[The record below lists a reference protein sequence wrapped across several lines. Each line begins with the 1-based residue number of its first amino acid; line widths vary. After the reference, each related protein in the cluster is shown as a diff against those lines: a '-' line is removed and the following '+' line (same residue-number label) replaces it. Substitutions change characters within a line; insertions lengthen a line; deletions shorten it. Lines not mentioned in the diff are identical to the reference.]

1 MSFLERFKRKAQEDS
16 APPKETK
23 PAVKIA
29 ETRPATPVATF
40 LPAEPLPRTVE
51 TKHDIELEL
60 GDFLPRILP
69 QLLHAGPHQAG
80 TKLAFDIGELADR
93 IARGQTSIRLSEIY
107 RRAPEVFREEVLA
120 SDETEIRFPWQKVMR
135 MLAGARA
142 VPSSSALP
150 GGLTPEAAAALAEK
164 LRNRRAARNIVPG
177 LGEITGTPEPAE
189 DVPPQAPEGAAA
201 SMPAV
206 AAQAAEL
213 PPVISAADSDA
224 ALHSPLL
231 DDEKLTR
238 EELLRARD
246 AMRAQLRRAK
256 GEHERQ
262 VKIFAQERQR
272 AVEERQRFVSEMM
285 RLKKEADD
293 AAGQISFQKEVA
305 AKASDSLA
313 KVREANVA
321 LGKQV
326 TELSGGKASGRSTK
340 EQQNELTELQQQVAS
355 LESSQRDSALEL
367 GREKEAKLQL
377 ERALATAERTAQE
390 NAEKIEGLLL
400 AQKNDFEAT
409 QQQRDAEAAR
419 TLQDVR
425 QKLTAAHAAR
435 EQLIAEL
442 ESVRTRVVEVPAPA
456 PAAAPAAEAWEGRAL
471 EQFEADIE
479 NYRERIKA
487 LLAERDALTQ
497 EKAAL
502 HAQLATGVGTNAE
515 LSEAHANLTR
525 ELETARTTGNA
536 TIAVLQ
542 TELQKVSAERE
553 AAQQDAG
560 KLLADLKHHTAAW
573 TAERDTL
580 MAELATARQEHEAVT
595 AIHGELHA
603 RHGKLESDRGT
614 LAAQLA
620 EAETARAS
628 ALADAEAARA
638 DLERQVRERTAE
650 LAELRQTY
658 QTVTTEFHAA
668 KENHAREFA
677 EGTARLSKLQTE
689 RAALEAQA
697 TEAERELAKL
707 RAKAQQTDVTVA
719 GAEVAIRHHEEAV
732 SKLRDQQAETL
743 AERASEHA
751 AALAELRSAHES
763 ALQKL
768 GTGYEEKLR
777 RLTAEIAQLN
787 ETVAATQRESTAAA
801 QGVAAASAEADRKFE
816 KFQRERDGL
825 LAERRTLT
833 AELESAKDALKA
845 QAAVFARD
853 LKRAERQRDEA
864 LAAAEQAGEREA
876 DIPRRKVVEAVATV
890 VPPKGR
896 KSPREESRIP
906 AESAASRPAAEGSA
920 RLKIQ
925 RVRPVSIRPPQ
936 VQTH

>member
-1 MSFLERFKRKAQEDS
+1 MSFLERFKRKTPEDS
-16 APPKETK
+16 APAKATK
-23 PAVKIA
+23 PA
-29 ETRPATPVATF
+29 ETRPSTPVASF
-40 LPAEPLPRTVE
+40 LPAEPQPRPVE

-60 GDFLPRILP
+60 GDFLPRIQP

-80 TKLAFDIGELADR
+80 TRLSFEIGELADR
-93 IARGQTSIRLSEIY
+93 IARGQTSIRLAEIY

-142 VPSSSALP
+142 LPSSAVPP
-150 GGLTPEAAAALAEK
+150 GGLSPEAAAALAEK
-164 LRNRRAARNIVPG
+164 LRNRRAARNIIPG
-177 LGEITGTPEPAE
+177 LSELTGA
-189 DVPPQAPEGAAA
+189 PQPLGAAPQRAPEEAAA
-201 SMPAV
+201 RAPV
-206 AAQAAEL
+206 AAAETGER
-213 PPVISAADSDA
+213 PPVLSPADSDGM
-224 ALHSPLL
+224 LNSPLL

-262 VKIFAQERQR
+262 VKIFAQERQQ

-285 RLKKEADD
+285 RLKKETDD
-293 AAGQISFQKEVA
+293 AASQISFQKEVA

-326 TELSGGKASGRSTK
+326 TELASGKAGGRSTK
-340 EQQNELTELQQQVAS
+340 EQPSQLNELQQQVAS
-355 LESSQRDSALEL
+355 LETNQRDVALEL
-367 GREKEAKLQL
+367 GREKDEKLQL
-377 ERALATAERTAQE
+377 ERQLATAERAAQE
-390 NAEKIEGLLL
+390 STAKIEGMLL
-400 AQKNDFEAT
+400 AAKSDFETT

-442 ESVRTRVVEVPAPA
+442 ETARARVAEVPV
-456 PAAAPAAEAWEGRAL
+456 PAATPAAEAWEGRAL
-471 EQFEADIE
+471 AQFEADIE
-479 NYRERIKA
+479 SYRERIKA
-487 LLAERDALTQ
+487 LLAGRDALTQ
-497 EKAAL
+497 ERDAL
-502 HAQLATGVGTNAE
+502 HAQIAADAGTNAE
-515 LSEAHANLTR
+515 LSEAHAGLTR
-525 ELETARTTGNA
+525 ELATARTTGNA

-542 TELQKVSAERE
+542 AELQKLIAERA

-560 KLLADLKHHTAAW
+560 KILADLERHTTGW
-573 TAERDTL
+573 TAERDALT
-580 MAELATARQEHEAVT
+580 AGLAAARQEHEAVT

-603 RHGKLESDRGT
+603 RHAKLESDRAA

-620 EAETARAS
+620 ETESARAS
-628 ALADAEAARA
+628 ALADAETTRA
-638 DLERQVRERTAE
+638 DLDLQVRERTAE
-650 LAELRQTY
+650 LAELRQTH
-658 QTVTTEFHAA
+658 QTATTEFHTAQEA
-668 KENHAREFA
+668 HARELA
-677 EGTARLSKLQTE
+677 ERTAQLDKLQTE
-689 RAALEAQA
+689 RAAREAQA
-697 TEAERELAKL
+697 TDAGRELAKL
-707 RAKAQQTDVTVA
+707 RAKAQQTDVTIA

-743 AERASEHA
+743 AERASAHA
-751 AALAELRSAHES
+751 AALAALRSAHDS
-763 ALQKL
+763 ALQTL
-768 GTGYEEKLR
+768 AAGHEEKLQR
-777 RLTAEIAQLN
+777 FTAEIAQL
-787 ETVAATQRESTAAA
+787 TAAVAATQRENAAA
-801 QGVAAASAEADRKFE
+801 VQGVSAATTEADRKFE

-825 LAERRTLT
+825 FAERRTLT
-833 AELESAKDALKA
+833 AELGSAKDALKA

-864 LAAAEQAGEREA
+864 RAAAEQASEGEA
-876 DIPRRKVVEAVATV
+876 GDVPRGEFVEAEITV
-890 VPPKGR
+890 IPPKGR
-896 KSPREESRIP
+896 KGSREESKVS

-936 VQTH
+936 VQVH